1 MTLPLSGLRVVDF
14 SRVLAGPHC
23 AKQLL
28 DLGAD
33 VVKIEPP
40 PGDLSRKAFP
50 NTGAMSGYYAQH
62 NAGKRNLSI
71 DLRVPG
77 ARDVVLQLC
86 ERADVIVENFRPGAL
101 AAFGLGYDD
110 IRAVN
115 PGVIYVSISGYGQH
129 GRWSSRMA
137 YAPTVQAEAGL
148 TKITNE
154 QFAREAA
161 RLRSDSLSHA
171 DVYTGLHATIA
182 VLAALQHRSVTGE
195 GQYIDVAMAAVMM
208 SINERTHVDLSDTEL
223 GAEVPILGATDGP
236 FFTGPDGE
244 LFASPMSLVG
254 SMSFPFYLAA
264 MRRADLADDPRF
276 ATPESRLAHLD
287 ELHRIVQD
295 WISTF
300 SDMASLDAQ
309 LDEAKIAT
317 GQVRSLRELAESDWA
332 DEWGAV
338 RTASDRAGGEYRL
351 PGRPWHFSAAKDLPP
366 DPTAIPALQGE
377 HNREVLRELGLDEA
391 AIDALQHSG
400 ALVEPGRPA

>member
-1 MTLPLSGLRVVDF
+1 MTLPLAGLRVVDF

-23 AKQLL
+23 AKTLL
-28 DLGAD
+28 DLGAE
-33 VVKIEPP
+33 VVKVEPP

-50 NTGAMSGYYAQH
+50 NGGGMSGYYAQH

-77 ARDVVLQLC
+77 AGDVVLALC
-86 ERADVIVENFRPGAL
+86 ERADVVVENFRPGAL

-110 IRAVN
+110 VRAVN
-115 PGVIYVSISGYGQH
+115 PRVVYVSISGYGQT

-137 YAPTVQAEAGL
+137 YAPTVQAESGL

-154 QFAREAA
+154 QFAREGA

-171 DVYTGLHATIA
+171 DVYTGLHAAIA
-182 VLAALQHRSVTGE
+182 VLAALQHRAETGE
-195 GQYIDVAMAAVMM
+195 GQYIDVAMAAVMV
-208 SINERTHVDLSDTEL
+208 SINERTHVELSDEEL

-236 FFTGPDGE
+236 FFRGPGGE
-244 LFASPMSLVG
+244 IFASPMSLVG

-264 MRRADLADDPRF
+264 MRRADLGDDPRF
-276 ATPESRLAHLD
+276 ATPEARLAHLD
-287 ELHRIVQD
+287 ELHEIVQD

-309 LDEAKIAT
+309 FDEAKIAT
-317 GQVRSLRELAESDWA
+317 GQVRSLRELAESEWA
-332 DEWGAV
+332 NEWGAV
-338 RTASDRAGGEYRL
+338 RTASDRTGGEYRL
-351 PGRPWHFSAAKDLPP
+351 PGRPWHFGAAKDLPS

-377 HNREVLRELGLDEA
+377 HNREVLRDLGLDEA
-391 AIDALQHSG
+391 AIAALERSG
-400 ALVEPGRPA
+400 ALIEPNRTS